1 MGLVAALAALVVL
14 AMTAL
19 AVFRQ
24 SSFAPAFF
32 LLSTRRR
39 KALAAVYAFARAVDD
54 AVDEPGGEDPKAVLD
69 RWRRLL
75 SAPYVDG
82 RDSLAAPPAWKPLEE
97 SLAVFPIDRRHL
109 LGLIDGVARDLG
121 GYRAETAEDFK
132 TYCFGVASTVGL
144 ACMAIFGLDESS
156 HRDFAVNMGLAVQTV
171 NILRDVKT
179 DAEENRV
186 YLPQEDLRR
195 FGVQE
200 EDLRSTPLKSSVLRL
215 LRFEA
220 ARARAFFIAAR
231 KALPPLSRRA
241 ARPALLMGTLYEKI
255 LDKLEREDYFWGR
268 PQPRLS
274 WREKAGAFL
283 ACLIG

>member
-1 MGLVAALAALVVL
+1 M
-14 AMTAL
+14 
-19 AVFRQ
+19 
-24 SSFAPAFF
+24 
-32 LLSTRRR
+32 
-39 KALAAVYAFARAVDD
+39 
-54 AVDEPGGEDPKAVLD
+54 DEPGGEDPKEVLD
-69 RWRRLL
+69 HWRRLL
-75 SAPYVDG
+75 TAHYVAGSEAAD
-82 RDSLAAPPAWKPLEE
+82 APPALSAGFRGQAAPQRGDLPPEWPALEAALE
-97 SLAVFPIDRRHL
+97 SFPIDRRRL

-121 GYRAETAEDFK
+121 GFRAETFEDFK

-144 ACMAIFGLDESS
+144 ACLAIFGLDEAS

-171 NILRDVKT
+171 NVLRDVKP

-200 EDLRSTPLKSSVLRL
+200 EDFRSTPLKPSVLRL

-220 ARARAFFIAAR
+220 ARARTFFIVAR

-241 ARPALLMGTLYEKI
+241 ARPAILMGTLYGKI
-255 LDKLEREDYFWGR
+255 LDKLEREDFCWGR
-268 PQPRLS
+268 PRPRLS